1 MGAKIYSTSSIDAW
15 INIPRIIVTF
25 IYMAIFIGVLVFP
38 FIQFDILEKL
48 NVGGTGNVI
57 IGIILLIGGIYLA
70 RYIFIITA
78 ARFFNTLSSY
88 LYVRQELKTKIS
100 RKNAAYVSFLFT
112 PNPTGKWY
120 TMYGVLR
127 LPEEQRLE
135 YILNFADKLYAELNL
150 KK

>member
-15 INIPRIIVTF
+15 LNIPRIIVTF
-25 IYMAIFIGVLVFP
+25 IYMAIFTGMLFFP
-38 FIQFDILEKL
+38 FIQFDILEKI
-48 NVGGTGNVI
+48 NIGGTGNVI
-57 IGIILLIGGIYLA
+57 ISVILLIGGIYLA

-78 ARFFNTLSSY
+78 ARFFNTLSSF

-100 RKNAAYVSFLFT
+100 WKNAAYVSFLFT

-127 LPEEQRLE
+127 LPEEQRLA
-135 YILNFADKLYAELNL
+135 YILDFADKLYKEQTL
-150 KK
+150 K

>member
-15 INIPRIIVTF
+15 LNIPRIIVTF
-25 IYMAIFIGVLVFP
+25 IYVAIFVGVFFYPL
-38 FIQFDILEKL
+38 IHFDILEKL
-48 NVGGTGNVI
+48 NVGETGNVI
-57 IGIILLIGGIYLA
+57 VGITFLIGGIFLA
-70 RYIFIITA
+70 KYIFAITA
-78 ARFFNTLSSY
+78 ARFFNTISSF
-88 LYVRQELKTKIS
+88 LYVRQELKTKITW
-100 RKNAAYVSFLFT
+100 KNADYVSFIFT

-127 LPEEQRLE
+127 LPEEQRLG